1 MNVFLCILRRSNASD
16 IMISCKYNIK
26 QNIKENKNN
35 SSGKNKSKKTN
46 QACKL
51 MVDWCNIKIE
61 HGFRVFHSSERAFV
75 LLFSTNFV
83 DESFFLSILFISY
96 RFLLLFTIRTL
107 IRVSQPNCVH
117 TFETN
122 KQYVHSYYTHLFGLN
137 MFNVNIVSVPND
149 HQFTFGSN
157 FSLSTLFG
165 FGCLRHA
172 SIPMPIRFHLSLQF
186 HVWWSLSFVRIGV
199 NVTLVTPLTF
209 NLSIF
214 TDAFYYFP
222 IKFIIE
228 NFWSWIWAWFAKVD
242 GQKL

>member
-1 MNVFLCILRRSNASD
+1 MDFGFFILLNALSCCCFPQ
-16 IMISCKYNIK
+16 IS
-26 QNIKENKNN
+26 
-35 SSGKNKSKKTN
+35 
-46 QACKL
+46 
-51 MVDWCNIKIE
+51 
-61 HGFRVFHSSERAFV
+61 
-75 LLFSTNFV
+75 STNLF
-83 DESFFLSILFISY
+83 FFLSILFISY

-137 MFNVNIVSVPND
+137 MFNVNIVSVLND

-186 HVWWSLSFVRIGV
+186 HVW
-199 NVTLVTPLTF
+199 
-209 NLSIF
+209 
-214 TDAFYYFP
+214 
-222 IKFIIE
+222 
-228 NFWSWIWAWFAKVD
+228 
-242 GQKL
+242 